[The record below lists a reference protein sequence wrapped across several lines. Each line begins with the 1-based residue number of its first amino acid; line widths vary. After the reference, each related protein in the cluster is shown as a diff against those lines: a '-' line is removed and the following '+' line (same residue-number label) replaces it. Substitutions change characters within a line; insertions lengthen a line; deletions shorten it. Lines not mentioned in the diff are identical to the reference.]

1 VPMIPPLDWH
11 YNHDAPSVPI
21 PMEEPMPNREHN
33 LSAIGSALDAIS
45 WEWLNDNHPELA
57 MAIELE
63 VDRGATPYAIRR
75 YVVQR
80 TQRIELAL
88 RCEQAAS
95 HLVSVA

>member
-1 VPMIPPLDWH
+1 MAKRDNELT
-11 YNHDAPSVPI
+11 
-21 PMEEPMPNREHN
+21 
-33 LSAIGSALDAIS
+33 AIGSALNAIS

-57 MAIELE
+57 MAIEVE

-95 HLVSVA
+95 HLVSAA

>member
-1 VPMIPPLDWH
+1 VNIQELIE
-11 YNHDAPSVPI
+11 NGKEAIETEVARGAAPS
-21 PMEEPMPNREHN
+21 
-33 LSAIGSALDAIS
+33 D
-45 WEWLNDNHPELA
+45 
-57 MAIELE
+57 
-63 VDRGATPYAIRR
+63 IRR